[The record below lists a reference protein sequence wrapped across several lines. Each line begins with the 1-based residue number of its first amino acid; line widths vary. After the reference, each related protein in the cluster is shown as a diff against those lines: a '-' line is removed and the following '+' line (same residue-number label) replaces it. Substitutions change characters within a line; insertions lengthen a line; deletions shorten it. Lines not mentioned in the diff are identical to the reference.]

1 MTIMKIRALT
11 VMVLALVLLCGGQAL
26 SSPVGD
32 DDPSRVSPERGLYIF
47 DAYCVSCHGPGGRG
61 DGPISD
67 SLFLDFGVRPAD
79 LSTRLFQ
86 ESRSDAQLALAVLL
100 GGEGVHKTP
109 NMPAWDTALTEGQ
122 VRDLVAFVRQ
132 LGSGLPRE
140 ITSTPSAV
148 VDTLELGRFLY
159 LTRCL
164 ACHGP
169 EGRGEG
175 PFPASLVETGL
186 TLAHPPDLSDYDRY
200 LLTRSDQNLE
210 RTINAG
216 FQHSGWPKPQS
227 GWWDRSLNRHEARA
241 LIFYLR
247 ALCIPPIKRY
257 GFGAAWTLTFS

>member
-1 MTIMKIRALT
+1 MTIMKIHAVTRII
-11 VMVLALVLLCGGQAL
+11 LAFVLLSGGQVL
-26 SSPVGD
+26 PLPVGD
-32 DDPSRVSPERGLYIF
+32 DGLSMVSPERGLYIF

-79 LSTRLFQ
+79 LSARPFQ
-86 ESRSDAQLALAVLL
+86 QSRSDAQLALAVLL

-132 LGSGLPRE
+132 LGAGLPRE

-159 LTRCL
+159 MTRCL

-175 PFPASLVETGL
+175 PYPASIVEKEPPL
-186 TLAHPPDLSDYDRY
+186 PHPPDLSDYEKY
-200 LLTRSDQNLE
+200 LLTRSDQDLE
-210 RTINAG
+210 STINAG
-216 FQHSGWPKPQS
+216 FQHTGWPIPESGWR
-227 GWWDRSLNRHEARA
+227 DRPLSRLEARA

-247 ALCIPPIKRY
+247 ALGIPRIKRY
-257 GFGAAWTLTFS
+257 GFAPAWMLTFS